1 VDTGRFC
8 ATWDADAHH
17 ECQRALAGQDP
28 ANKVKGFLGW
38 NGYQESWN
46 LVKYTMGSHD
56 DIGDDRN
63 GNAKDGL
70 TNRDGRH
77 RYLVDQLGGR
87 GDWTARARCRLA
99 WALNVAM
106 AGTPMMFMGS
116 ECMQG
121 APNVAWGYWHDGTDD
136 NGDHRFDWSIAG
148 DGIGMEMRR
157 LVAECNGVRWQNPAL
172 RAGSLAVPHE
182 DHANQVLG
190 FVRQLDD
197 GVVLT
202 VVNLGE
208 QNFGGYGYGVHTGGH
223 HGQWTQIMCTQ
234 DARFGGWDGAGNA
247 WYEPWTQGDGRV
259 YINLPKWSVVML
271 RRK

>member
-1 VDTGRFC
+1 V
-8 ATWDADAHH
+8 
-17 ECQRALAGQDP
+17 GQDP
-28 ANKVKGFLGW
+28 VNKVKGFLGW

-70 TNRDGRH
+70 TNWDGRH

-121 APNVAWGYWHDGTDD
+121 APNVAWGYWHDGTDA

-148 DGIGMEMRR
+148 DDIAMEMRR
-157 LVAECNGVRWQNPAL
+157 LVGECNGVRWQNPAL

-190 FVRQLDD
+190 FVRQLGE

-208 QNFGGYGYGVHTGGH
+208 QSFGGHGYGVHTGGH